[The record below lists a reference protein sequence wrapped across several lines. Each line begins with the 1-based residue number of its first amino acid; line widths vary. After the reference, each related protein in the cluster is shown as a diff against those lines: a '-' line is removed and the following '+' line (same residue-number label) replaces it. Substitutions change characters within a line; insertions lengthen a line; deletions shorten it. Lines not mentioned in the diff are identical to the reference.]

1 MMYIITN
8 GVLTDRWDVQE
19 VPNTNDFEVLQGYVG
34 GLIQYAPVPEGCK
47 VEFIVNEEGLL
58 LGMPYNKLASDLLK
72 SFWLQAHDEKD
83 LTLSMLELVGPCVIK
98 THEAN
103 SK

>member
-1 MMYIITN
+1 MMYVITN
-8 GVLTDRWDVQE
+8 GELTGRWDARA
-19 VPNTNDFEVLQGYVG
+19 VPDSDDLETLQGYVG
-34 GLIQYAPVPEGCK
+34 GLIECVPVPGRCP

-83 LTLSMLELVGPCVIK
+83 LALSMLEIVGPCVIK
-98 THEAN
+98 SRKE
-103 SK
+103 